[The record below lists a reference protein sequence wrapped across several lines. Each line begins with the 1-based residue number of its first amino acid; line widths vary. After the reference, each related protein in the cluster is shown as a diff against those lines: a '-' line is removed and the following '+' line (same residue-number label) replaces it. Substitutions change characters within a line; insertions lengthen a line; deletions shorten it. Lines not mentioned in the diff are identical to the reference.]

1 MSYHWIGKR
10 LLLTQD
16 RFNYVLFVQRLLDS
30 TQDNYS
36 DKYDPNRRVIGL
48 DM

>member
-1 MSYHWIGKR
+1 MNA
-10 LLLTQD
+10 LLIAG

-30 TQDNYS
+30 TQDNYN
-36 DKYDPNRRVIGL
+36 DAYDPNRKVIGI